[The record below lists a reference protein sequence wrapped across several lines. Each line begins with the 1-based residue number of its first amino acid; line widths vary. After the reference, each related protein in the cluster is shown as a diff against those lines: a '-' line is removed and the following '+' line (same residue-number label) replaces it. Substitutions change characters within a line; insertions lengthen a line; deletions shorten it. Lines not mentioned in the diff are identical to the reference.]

1 MSIAENLKKARI
13 KAGLSQNQM
22 AELLNVKPRT
32 YGSYERGERD
42 VNTSFLRNFC
52 NALKISSSE
61 ILDTVDV
68 FDVYPLTTDDEH
80 DKSPFPALSQREQDL
95 VSAYRLLDDKQQDV
109 IDYQIHTFAEFNE
122 YKLNE
127 K

>member
-13 KAGLSQNQM
+13 KAGLSQNQI
-22 AELLNVKPRT
+22 ADLLGVKTRT

-42 VNTSFLRNFC
+42 VNTSFLKNFC

-68 FDVYPLTTDDEH
+68 YDHYPINDEETPEKTT
-80 DKSPFPALSQREQDL
+80 FPALTRREQDL
-95 VSAYRLLDDKQQDV
+95 VSKYRALDDRQKDV
-109 IDYQIHTFAEFNE
+109 IDYQITTFAEFNE

>member
-13 KAGLSQNQM
+13 NAGLSQNQM
-22 AELLNVKPRT
+22 ADLLGVKTRT

-61 ILDTVDV
+61 ILDTVNVSD
-68 FDVYPLTTDDEH
+68 YSLTETTHEDT
-80 DKSPFPALSQREQDL
+80 PFPTLSQREQDL
-95 VSAYRLLDDKQQDV
+95 VSAYRLLDDRQKDV
-109 IDYQIHTFAEFNE
+109 IDYQIRTFAEFNE